1 MKSLFSIRVFL
12 FGLQALVGGP
22 VLIALGL
29 SQAMFGWISEAIYAR
44 ILYGLVGTGLG
55 SLLFVVGAL
64 AIYAHFVPQE
74 EDHLDDEPFESIDL
88 TEAAAN
94 LARKYLSDSQTP
106 LRIGIKQTAE
116 GDYKYKIAI
125 SKNGKQPGDA
135 VFRRYGIT
143 LLVKESL
150 LAKLDGLIID
160 IKKTS
165 DGKRGF
171 HFDNP
176 QMSDNPPSPARV
188 RVENQKR
195 TGRRMIF
202 GVAGA
207 LGLMWLV
214 VSGIVGW
221 AGMNWEGKATFK
233 EQYVSDARREMFE
246 GRPREKAAPAE
257 STGPESKNVADNANE
272 SMEADRVAAERK
284 EVKRIEAERKTVE
297 RNAAAEKRE
306 AELAEKFAKERAAR
320 KEKQEAERQARLA
333 QRKAK
338 AEQLKREE
346 DVKKRLAAAAKKSL
360 RSRYQLKAEL
370 PGNGRTIQH
379 LCASGANL
387 ETTFGRFLFASTDEN
402 GLIVYDLNSMTQVHK
417 TPRGTGSVL
426 AVSPNGQTL
435 ATSVRGQVFL
445 WDVTETGKLIKRKTH
460 EVLKKY
466 IYCLAF
472 SLDGRF
478 LAAGGDEWQVILDVE
493 DPKEVYR
500 DQVDKSVKG
509 CRFLN
514 DGNSFMFTNGRSLKT
529 VSLEK
534 METSQT
540 VEKLGDG
547 IYGQSSTIFH
557 GGERVVVQVG
567 PYLNVH
573 NSQTGELI
581 EKLTAGRC
589 TTISITNG
597 DTNLVTE
604 GSDSLIVLDLKTLT
618 KFAEIEGRKLKFPVF
633 TGAGNDIAVV
643 DDRKTI
649 AIYELPQ

>member
-1 MKSLFSIRVFL
+1 M
-12 FGLQALVGGP
+12 
-22 VLIALGL
+22 
-29 SQAMFGWISEAIYAR
+29 
-44 ILYGLVGTGLG
+44 
-55 SLLFVVGAL
+55 
-64 AIYAHFVPQE
+64 
-74 EDHLDDEPFESIDL
+74 
-88 TEAAAN
+88 
-94 LARKYLSDSQTP
+94 
-106 LRIGIKQTAE
+106 
-116 GDYKYKIAI
+116 
-125 SKNGKQPGDA
+125 
-135 VFRRYGIT
+135 
-143 LLVKESL
+143 
-150 LAKLDGLIID
+150 
-160 IKKTS
+160 
-165 DGKRGF
+165 
-171 HFDNP
+171 
-176 QMSDNPPSPARV
+176 
-188 RVENQKR
+188 
-195 TGRRMIF
+195 
-202 GVAGA
+202 
-207 LGLMWLV
+207 
-214 VSGIVGW
+214 
-221 AGMNWEGKATFK
+221 
-233 EQYVSDARREMFE
+233 
-246 GRPREKAAPAE
+246 
-257 STGPESKNVADNANE
+257 
-272 SMEADRVAAERK
+272 
-284 EVKRIEAERKTVE
+284 
-297 RNAAAEKRE
+297 
-306 AELAEKFAKERAAR
+306 
-320 KEKQEAERQARLA
+320 
-333 QRKAK
+333 
-338 AEQLKREE
+338 
-346 DVKKRLAAAAKKSL
+346 
-360 RSRYQLKAEL
+360 
-370 PGNGRTIQH
+370 
-379 LCASGANL
+379 
-387 ETTFGRFLFASTDEN
+387 
-402 GLIVYDLNSMTQVHK
+402 
-417 TPRGTGSVL
+417 
-426 AVSPNGQTL
+426 
-435 ATSVRGQVFL
+435 
-445 WDVTETGKLIKRKTH
+445 IKRKTH

-547 IYGQSSTIFH
+547 IYGQSSTILH

-633 TGAGNDIAVV
+633 TGEGNDIAVV